1 MPAVRGVRCQEEIDM
16 LRQIK
21 VEDVFPLREVFH
33 G

>member
-1 MPAVRGVRCQEEIDM
+1 MPAVRGVRCREEIDM
-16 LRQIK
+16 LWQIK